1 MKSTFK
7 NSIIAIA
14 AALVLGAASISNAQ
28 VKIGANPTTI
38 APSSNLEVEAGNGN
52 KTIVNKT
59 TGQVTIQDGTQGT
72 GKLLTSGAIGNSS
85 WQSLT
90 QLKIPTLVFI
100 GSLDNTVTLPAST
113 AGNVI
118 SRVPLNPTP
127 GYGVGWDLVNKAYT
141 VPISGYY
148 RVEWIAQFSTTTDV
162 SAGAGVIIMLRGKLL
177 ISANEPFIPASA
189 GVRSLVETAYYNAGD
204 LIFGHLWLS
213 SSSDQANIYKSNLN
227 ITYLP

>member
-59 TGQVTIQDGTQGT
+59 TGQVTIQDGTQGA
-72 GKLLTSGAIGNSS
+72 GKLLMSDANGNSS
-85 WQSLT
+85 WQSLA

-100 GSLDNTVTLPAST
+100 GTLDIPASLT
-113 AGNVI
+113 YSNAGAVS
-118 SRVPLNPTP
+118 SRVPLDPTP
-127 GYGVGWDLVNKAYT
+127 GYGAGWDGVNKAYT

-148 RVEWIAQFSTTTDV
+148 RVEWIAQFSTINNNANP
-162 SAGAGVIIMLRGKLL
+162 SVIILLRGKMG
-177 ISANEPFIPASA
+177 ISANEPFYPLSYGA
-189 GVRSLVETAYYNAGD
+189 RSLVETAYYNAGD
-204 LIFGHLWLS
+204 LIYGHLWLS
-213 SSSDQANIYKSNLN
+213 STTTGYIYKSNLN